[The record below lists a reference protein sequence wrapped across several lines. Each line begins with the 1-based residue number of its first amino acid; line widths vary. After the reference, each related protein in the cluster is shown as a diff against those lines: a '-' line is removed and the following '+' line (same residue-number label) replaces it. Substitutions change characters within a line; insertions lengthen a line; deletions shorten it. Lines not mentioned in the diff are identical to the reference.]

1 MRPALPSPPAL
12 AAQRLV
18 NHGLAAQRLVNQC
31 IAPPRHRRATD
42 VVQWLGAVQAQEYEP
57 AKWALALRM
66 REGVEADVER
76 ALEQGHILRTH
87 VMRPT
92 WHFVSAA
99 DIRWL
104 QMLTAPRVQR
114 VVAPQNRRLELDAAT
129 LRRVTLVFERSLR
142 DRQYL
147 MRAELSERLGRAGL
161 AISGQRLAHA
171 AMHAELEGVI
181 CSGPRRGKQQ
191 TYALVA
197 ERAPAA
203 RELSRDEAL
212 EELTRRY
219 FRSHGPATVRDFVWW
234 SGLTTA
240 DARRGLQMVGATSH
254 EVDGYSYWTTPP
266 GRARDYPGDLVH
278 LLPIYDEYVVAYRD
292 RILVPHGPP
301 EIASSAG
308 HTVTFRHSLVSAGA
322 IVGTWEVARSSRSH
336 TISVTP
342 LRPLTQQERRGVLE
356 AAARYERF
364 AGVPVATSIA

>member
-1 MRPALPSPPAL
+1 M
-12 AAQRLV
+12 
-18 NHGLAAQRLVNQC
+18 
-31 IAPPRHRRATD
+31 
-42 VVQWLGAVQAQEYEP
+42 QAQEYEP
-57 AKWALALRM
+57 AKWALGLRM
-66 REGVEADVER
+66 RDGVEAEVER
-76 ALEQGHILRTH
+76 ALEEGRILRTH

-104 QMLTAPRVQR
+104 QRLTAPRVQR
-114 VVAPQNRRLELDAAT
+114 MVAPQNRRLELDAAT
-129 LRRVTLVFERSLR
+129 LRRATVIFERSLR

-147 MRAELSERLGRAGL
+147 TRAELSERLGRAGL
-161 AISGQRLAHA
+161 TMSGQRLAHA
-171 AMHAELEGVI
+171 AMHAELECVI

-234 SGLTTA
+234 SGLSTA
-240 DARRGLQMVGATSH
+240 DARRGLQMVGATCH

-266 GRARDYPGDLVH
+266 GRAGECPRDRAH

-292 RILVPHGPP
+292 RALVPHGPP

-308 HTVTFRHSLVSAGA
+308 HTVTFRHALVSAGA
-322 IVGTWEVARSSRSH
+322 IVGTWELARTSASH
-336 TISVTP
+336 SISVTP
-342 LRPLTQQERRGVLE
+342 LRPLTAQERRGVLE
-356 AAARYERF
+356 AAAGYGRF
-364 AGVPVATSIA
+364 AGVPVAAAIA